1 MTRMAQNVRIL
12 SRRNLMQLAG
22 AASIGIAVPRAA
34 QASSPSI
41 ELFILHAK
49 LLEARAERDRL
60 HQIVKDAEGKR
71 PRNPESIK
79 DLHSQPHL
87 IHSNNQLR
95 IGQLDPTGTTG
106 TVGAYETDVRAANH
120 LSDFDRQ
127 TNALEASECVVCD
140 IERALIDFEPR
151 SIADLRLQVELALHQ
166 EIVDYGM
173 DENLPRLICER
184 FLRLFSVPRQQRL
197 DGRQDF
203 RR

>member
-1 MTRMAQNVRIL
+1 MAQNVRIL

-34 QASSPSI
+34 QALSPST
-41 ELFILHAK
+41 ELCVLHEK

-60 HQIVKDAEGKR
+60 HQIVRDAEGKR
-71 PRNPESIK
+71 PPNPESIK
-79 DLHSQPHL
+79 DLHSRTHL

-95 IGQLDPTGTTG
+95 IGQLDPADN
-106 TVGAYETDVRAANH
+106 VGAYETDVRVANH

-127 TNALEASECVVCD
+127 TVALEAAECVVCD

-184 FLRLFSVPRQQRL
+184 FLRLISVPRQQ
-197 DGRQDF
+197 
-203 RR
+203 